1 MENFA
6 KREFEI
12 EAVETNYKLDRNFYI
27 LQGKVDIGLKD
38 GSILDIKTG
47 AYKEDFIEI
56 YTNQLM
62 TYRHLVKATGR
73 DLAKMYLYFIEED
86 RLLEIKP
93 TDFDINEIDKIA
105 KLIDE
110 NLTLRRTDD
119 KNKCKFCQMKYF
131 CKRD

>member
-1 MENFA
+1 MCI
-6 KREFEI
+6 R
-12 EAVETNYKLDRNFYI
+12 DR
-27 LQGKVDIGLKD
+27 VDIGLKD

-47 AYKEDFIEI
+47 SYKEDFIEI

-110 NLTLRRTDD
+110 NLILRRTDD